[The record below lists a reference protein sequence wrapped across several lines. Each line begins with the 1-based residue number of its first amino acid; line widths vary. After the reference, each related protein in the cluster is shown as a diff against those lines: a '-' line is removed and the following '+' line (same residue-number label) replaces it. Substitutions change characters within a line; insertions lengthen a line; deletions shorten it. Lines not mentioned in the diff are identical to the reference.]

1 MQITLYR
8 PVNKDELMLIEQ
20 SNWKAFP
27 PRLPGQPIFYP
38 VLNQAYA
45 SQITK
50 EWNIPTYGNGYVV
63 KFDISEQYFKRFD
76 VHTVGLPH
84 HQELWVSAEEMEEF
98 NSQIIGTIE
107 VVEQY

>member
-63 KFDISEQYFKRFD
+63 KFDISE
-76 VHTVGLPH
+76 
-84 HQELWVSAEEMEEF
+84 
-98 NSQIIGTIE
+98 
-107 VVEQY
+107 

>member
-45 SQITK
+45 SQIAK
-50 EWNIPTYGNGYVV
+50 EGNIPTYGNGYVV
-63 KFDISEQYFKRFD
+63 KFDISE
-76 VHTVGLPH
+76 
-84 HQELWVSAEEMEEF
+84 
-98 NSQIIGTIE
+98 
-107 VVEQY
+107 